1 MSTENAKEFLK
12 KAMLNEELRKQLAD
26 KSPKEVEEI
35 AKEVGFA
42 LSVTDLLEAGKELRA
57 NESEMPEELSPEDLD
72 KAAGGYW
79 WAADD
84 SPIDGHELF
93 CLLTWHDIDWSRE
106 HDDYCTS
113 NYLFKWMD
121 KNR

>member
-1 MSTENAKEFLK
+1 MT
-12 KAMLNEELRKQLAD
+12 NEDLRTQLTG
-26 KSPKEVEEI
+26 KSPEEVKEI
-35 AKEVGFA
+35 AKKLGFD
-42 LSVTDLLEAGKELRA
+42 LSATDLLEARKELRMA
-57 NESEMPEELSPEDLD
+57 GSEAPAELSPQDLD
-72 KAAGGYW
+72 KVAGGYW
-79 WAADD
+79 WTADD

-93 CLLTWHDIDWSRE
+93 CLLAWHDIDWSQE